1 MPAWIYRAV
10 YRLIFRRRHVKPED
24 GKGRQG
30 TRWRL
35 KDAAG
40 AKAVAAQAPAP
51 EREATSVERA
61 YEALRA
67 MAIDFT
73 LRPGERLNE
82 GELARKFS
90 MSRVPLREALN
101 RLVSEGL
108 LSAVPNQGFWAR
120 KLSVTEIMALFE
132 VRSDLE
138 AAGVVKVAANAD
150 DAALAALVAR
160 ARTMSADVG
169 HASVED
175 LVARDEAFHLAVSA
189 LSGNAE
195 RTAMLANINARIR
208 FVRRINLEA
217 GKRMQSSLD
226 EHVAFAEALAARDDQ
241 TASRLIREHLYLSA
255 EEAALSVQQGLARI
269 FAEATA

>member
-1 MPAWIYRAV
+1 MSSPKPTRVVRRADAGE
-10 YRLIFRRRHVKPED
+10 RA
-24 GKGRQG
+24 GKG
-30 TRWRL
+30 T
-35 KDAAG
+35 A
-40 AKAVAAQAPAP
+40 
-51 EREATSVERA
+51 REATSVERA
-61 YEALRA
+61 YDALRS
-67 MAIDFT
+67 MAIDFS

-82 GELARKFS
+82 GELARRFA

-108 LSAVPNQGFWAR
+108 LSAIPNQGFWAR

-138 AAGVVKVAANAD
+138 AAGALKTVVLAD
-150 DAALAALVAR
+150 AKDLAALVER
-160 ARTMSADVG
+160 AHAMSADVG
-169 HASVED
+169 HAEVDD

-189 LSGNAE
+189 LAGNTE

-217 GKRMQSSLD
+217 GKRMQTSLD
-226 EHVAFAEALAARDDQ
+226 EHVAIAEALASRSGEKAV
-241 TASRLIREHLYLSA
+241 RLIREHLFLSA

-269 FAEATA
+269 YADATA